1 MKTFAAVLLLS
12 TVTLFAQS
20 DKMIK
25 AIEKNLAILDTAS
38 TIETALLLKNNFE
51 RIADVEKGEWIPQ
64 YYAAMANATLSMR
77 EKDTQLREEIV
88 NKAEAYIN
96 RADSLEPDN
105 SEINVVKAMTV
116 YSRITVSP
124 MERFMNLKPLADKY
138 MARAEELNPENPRV
152 YLQKGVIMMFTPEMM
167 GGGKSKALPLILTA
181 IEKFDQFEPESSI
194 HPNWG
199 KKLAEDMLKRAQE
212 QK

>member
-1 MKTFAAVLLLS
+1 MKTFLFTLLFAS
-12 TVTLFAQS
+12 VTLFAQS

-25 AIEKNLAILDTAS
+25 AIEKNLEILDTAS

-51 RIADVEKGEWIPQ
+51 RIADAEKGEWIPQ

-88 NKAEAYIN
+88 NRAEMYIN

-105 SEINVVKAMTV
+105 SEIYVVKAMTV

-124 MERFMNLKPLADKY
+124 MERFMNLKPLADKF
-138 MARAEELNPENPRV
+138 MSTAEELNPENPRI

-167 GGGKSKALPLILTA
+167 GGGKAKAMPLLLTA

-199 KKLAEDMLKRAQE
+199 KKIAEEMIKR
-212 QK
+212 K

>member
-1 MKTFAAVLLLS
+1 MKSFLLTLLFAS
-12 TVTLFAQS
+12 VTLFAQS

-25 AIEKNLAILDTAS
+25 AIEKNLEILDTAS

-51 RIADVEKGEWIPQ
+51 RIADAEKGEWIPQ

-88 NKAEAYIN
+88 NKAEMYIN

-105 SEINVVKAMTV
+105 SEIYVVKAMTV

-138 MARAEELNPENPRV
+138 MATAEELNPENPRI

-167 GGGKSKALPLILTA
+167 GGGKAKAMPLLLTA

-199 KKLAEDMLKRAQE
+199 KNIAEEMVKR
-212 QK
+212 K

>member
-1 MKTFAAVLLLS
+1 MKTFLLTLLFAS
-12 TVTLFAQS
+12 VTLFAQS

-25 AIEKNLAILDTAS
+25 AIEKNLEILDTAS

-51 RIADVEKGEWIPQ
+51 RIADAEKGEWIPQ

-88 NKAEAYIN
+88 NKAEMYIN

-105 SEINVVKAMTV
+105 SEIYVVKAMTV

-124 MERFMNLKPLADKY
+124 MERFMNLKPLADKF
-138 MARAEELNPENPRV
+138 MSTAEELNPENPRI

-167 GGGKSKALPLILTA
+167 GGGKAKAMPLLLTA

-199 KKLAEDMLKRAQE
+199 KKIAEEMIKR
-212 QK
+212 K

>member
-1 MKTFAAVLLLS
+1 
-12 TVTLFAQS
+12 
-20 DKMIK
+20 
-25 AIEKNLAILDTAS
+25 
-38 TIETALLLKNNFE
+38 
-51 RIADVEKGEWIPQ
+51 
-64 YYAAMANATLSMR
+64 MR

-105 SEINVVKAMTV
+105 SEIQVVRAMTV

-124 MERFMNLKPLADKY
+124 MERFMSLQPVADKF
-138 MARAEELNPENPRV
+138 MARAEELNPDNPRI

-167 GGGKSKALPLILTA
+167 GGGKAKALPLILTA

-199 KKLAEDMLKRAQE
+199 KNIAEEMLKRAQS
-212 QK
+212 K

>member
-1 MKTFAAVLLLS
+1 MKTFVIALLFVS
-12 TVTLFAQS
+12 TSLFAQS
-20 DKMIK
+20 EKMIK
-25 AIEKNLAILDTAS
+25 AIEKNLEILDTAS

-51 RIADVEKGEWIPQ
+51 RIAEAEKGEWIPQ

-88 NKAEAYIN
+88 NKAEMYIN

-105 SEINVVKAMTV
+105 SEIQVVRAMTV

-124 MERFMNLKPLADKY
+124 MERFMSLQPVADKY
-138 MARAEELNPENPRV
+138 MAKAEELNPDNPRI

-167 GGGKSKALPLILTA
+167 GGGKTKALPLILTA

-199 KKLAEDMLKRAQE
+199 KNIAEEMLKRAKGQ
-212 QK
+212 

>member
-1 MKTFAAVLLLS
+1 MRIFAAILLLS
-12 TVTLFAQS
+12 SVTLFAQS

-51 RIADVEKGEWIPQ
+51 RIADAEKGEWIPQ

-77 EKDTQLREEIV
+77 EKDAQLREEIV
-88 NKAEAYIN
+88 NKAEMYIN
-96 RADSLEPDN
+96 RADSLEADN

-167 GGGKSKALPLILTA
+167 GGGKAKGLPFILTA

-199 KKLAEDMLKRAQE
+199 KNIAEEMLKRAQE

>member
-1 MKTFAAVLLLS
+1 MRTFLFTLLIAS
-12 TVTLFAQS
+12 ATLFAQS

-25 AIEKNLAILDTAS
+25 AIEKNLEILDTAS

-51 RIADVEKGEWIPQ
+51 RIADAEKGEWIPQ

-88 NKAEAYIN
+88 NKAEMYIN

-105 SEINVVKAMTV
+105 SEIYVVRAMTV

-124 MERFMNLKPLADKY
+124 MERFMNLKPLADKF
-138 MARAEELNPENPRV
+138 MSTAEELNPENPRI

-167 GGGKSKALPLILTA
+167 GGGKAKAMPLLLTA

-199 KKLAEDMLKRAQE
+199 KKIAEEMIKR
-212 QK
+212 K

>member
-1 MKTFAAVLLLS
+1 MKTFLFTLLFAS
-12 TVTLFAQS
+12 VTLFAQS

-25 AIEKNLAILDTAS
+25 AIEKNLEILDTAS

-51 RIADVEKGEWIPQ
+51 RIADAEKGEWIPQ

-88 NKAEAYIN
+88 NRAEMYIN

-105 SEINVVKAMTV
+105 SEIYVVKAMTV

-124 MERFMNLKPLADKY
+124 MERFMNLKPLADKF
-138 MARAEELNPENPRV
+138 MSTAEELNPENPRI

-167 GGGKSKALPLILTA
+167 GGGKAKAMPLLLTA

-199 KKLAEDMLKRAQE
+199 KKIAEEMIKRN
-212 QK
+212 

>member
-1 MKTFAAVLLLS
+1 MKTFLLTLLFAS
-12 TVTLFAQS
+12 VTLFAQS

-25 AIEKNLAILDTAS
+25 AIEKNLEILDTAS

-51 RIADVEKGEWIPQ
+51 RIADAEKGEWIPQ

-88 NKAEAYIN
+88 NKAEMYIN

-105 SEINVVKAMTV
+105 SEIYVVKAMTV

-138 MARAEELNPENPRV
+138 MATAEELNPENPRI

-167 GGGKSKALPLILTA
+167 GGGKAKAMPLLLTA

-194 HPNWG
+194 HPDWG
-199 KKLAEDMLKRAQE
+199 KTIAEEMVKR
-212 QK
+212 K